1 MADFAVFWSVRIA
14 LAFYWAALALHLGAT
29 EWSRIARLAWTLGY
43 TCFLLHL
50 AAAFHFV
57 HGWSHD
63 SAIEETARRTYEVV
77 GVNWGGG
84 VYVNYAFALVWGMDV
99 VWWWWAP
106 AGYEMRPRWAE
117 WGIQAFL
124 AFIVFNATAV
134 FGHGPIRWIGWAA
147 FGACAVGVMRSRLR
161 LSSTPAGP

>member
-1 MADFAVFWSVRIA
+1 MADFAVFWSVRV
-14 LAFYWAALALHLGAT
+14 ALALYGATLALRLGAPA
-29 EWSRIARLAWTLGY
+29 WSRSARLTWTVGY
-43 TCFLLHL
+43 VCFLLHL

-63 SAIEETARRTYEVV
+63 SAVSETARRTDEVI
-77 GVNWGGG
+77 GLHWGGG
-84 VYVNYAFALVWGMDV
+84 VYVNYAFALAWGLDV
-99 VWWWWAP
+99 AWWWWAP
-106 AGYEMRPRWAE
+106 GHYESRPRWVE

-147 FGACAVGVMRSRLR
+147 FAAYAIGVMRARLR
-161 LSSTPAGP
+161 LSSKSARP